1 MFSSCQAYKWN
12 LKCPVLA
19 HIRTLRVAKLVKI
32 GQKTKIILILLD
44 NYSVQMYRFRP
55 AFSKIILPSIW
66 LVLFAVCLMAPYAPE
81 LVAKFYS
88 QGLFKYGT
96 IGLRFLIGSLP
107 FAIGEL
113 VYIIIVILLI
123 INLIKQITLLKNFNQ
138 YWQKIRFLLINLA
151 WLGLRLYVVFQF
163 IWGFNYLQPD
173 PSKDFQLSVQPPKN
187 AQIAISEMNAL
198 TYDFIEE
205 LNQTKAEL
213 LLKKGLDPNFEQIV
227 ANVQQ
232 AYEQVAVN
240 NTRFIL
246 QHPSIKKAIF
256 PNLGDYIGFLAFY
269 QPITGEAILRSD
281 LPILTQ
287 PYTIAHE
294 MAHQLGY
301 ASETE
306 ANFIAFVVATESNDP
321 YLRYSMLLQMF
332 SYAQDAQLL
341 LLAGNNGF
349 DAWKVQIQKNKALL
363 SPAVLKDRANIKAF
377 FAARA
382 NKQIQA
388 SSQLYDQFLKWNQQ
402 AAGLASYADVLKWV
416 RAYRI
421 KTDSSTSYSR

>member
-1 MFSSCQAYKWN
+1 
-12 LKCPVLA
+12 
-19 HIRTLRVAKLVKI
+19 
-32 GQKTKIILILLD
+32 
-44 NYSVQMYRFRP
+44 
-55 AFSKIILPSIW
+55 
-66 LVLFAVCLMAPYAPE
+66 MAPYAPE